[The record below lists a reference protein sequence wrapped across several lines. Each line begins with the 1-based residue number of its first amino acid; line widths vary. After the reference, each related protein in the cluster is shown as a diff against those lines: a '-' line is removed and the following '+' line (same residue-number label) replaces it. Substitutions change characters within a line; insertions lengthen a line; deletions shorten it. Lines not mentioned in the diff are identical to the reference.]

1 MEQLLPFLLLLI
13 CPIMMFFMMRGHG
26 HNHKDHCDHKE
37 KEKGGE
43 HDHA

>member
-1 MEQLLPFLLLLI
+1 MEQLWPFLLFLI

-26 HNHKDHCDHKE
+26 HNHKDHCDHE
-37 KEKGGE
+37 KKGGE